1 MNILSRVRAGDLV
14 WYRTPPL
21 GRGGRV
27 HPTEKLIGIVVD
39 LEEYSGFQ
47 PDDIVWGTARVL
59 LQDGQVKSVRIKQ
72 LELIS

>member
-1 MNILSRVRAGDLV
+1 M
-14 WYRTPPL
+14 
-21 GRGGRV
+21 